1 MSARRVSTVAATI
14 LIIVAVLIDGLQFLI
29 TLFALLPVVGPV
41 LSFTLGFVVSV
52 LSIFLFGIWF
62 SHLNVSLTTR
72 YPLGFL
78 ATIVLEFIPVVST
91 SPGWTWFVVKT
102 IAQERIR
109 ERLSSD
115 EV

>member
-1 MSARRVSTVAATI
+1 MSKQRVGTVAATV
-14 LIIVAVLIDGLQFLI
+14 LIIVAILIDGLQFLI
-29 TLFALLPVVGPV
+29 TLFALLPIVGPIM
-41 LSFTLGFVVSV
+41 SIALGFVVSV

-62 SHLNVSLTTR
+62 SHLDVSLTTR

-78 ATIVLEFIPVVST
+78 ATIILEFIPVVST

-109 ERLSSD
+109 ERLSSE

>member
-1 MSARRVSTVAATI
+1 MSARRVSTIAATI

-41 LSFTLGFVVSV
+41 LSIALGFVVSV

-62 SHLNVSLTTR
+62 SHLDVPLTTR

-78 ATIVLEFIPVVST
+78 ATIVLEFIPVIST

-102 IAQERIR
+102 IAQERLR
-109 ERLSSD
+109 EAASSG

>member
-1 MSARRVSTVAATI
+1 MSARRVSTMAATA
-14 LIIVAVLIDGLQFLI
+14 LITVAVLIDGLQFLI
-29 TLFALLPVVGPV
+29 TLFAFLPVVGPI
-41 LSFTLGFVVSV
+41 LSIALGFVVSV
-52 LSIFLFGIWF
+52 LSIFLYAIWF
-62 SHLNVSLTTR
+62 SHLDVPLMTR

-102 IAQERIR
+102 ITQERIR
-109 ERLSSD
+109 ERLSSG